1 MKPIYSTTN
10 VTPEK
15 QKLLDEFT
23 KLSKENPDDFEVDS
37 DILIELQ
44 KLCDLFEKYNSFEK
58 LKNNCPGVPVS
69 ILKNLAYQ
77 TDYKMRD
84 TRFNQLEPYLLLKG
98 DSNFYKKVAPI
109 LMERIPF
116 IEQKIAKNPKFL
128 EKLKDAYSN
137 LQEKGDIKSRDAEFV
152 NSIRPSSRK

>member
-1 MKPIYSTTN
+1 MKPIYSTTD

-23 KLSKENPDDFEVDS
+23 KLSKENPDEFEVDS
-37 DILIELQ
+37 DILLELQ

-58 LKNNCPGVPVS
+58 IKKNCPNVPIT

-77 TDYKMRD
+77 ADYKMRD
-84 TRFNQLEPYLLLKG
+84 TRFNNLEPYLLLKG
-98 DSNFYKKVAPI
+98 DPVFYKKICPT
-109 LMERIPF
+109 LLERIPF

-128 EKLKDAYSN
+128 EKLKESYSK
-137 LQEKGDIKSRDAEFV
+137 LQEKGDIKSRDEEFV
-152 NSIRPSSRK
+152 ISIRPSSRK

>member
-37 DILIELQ
+37 GILVELQ

-58 LKNNCPGVPVS
+58 LKKNCAGVPLA

-77 TDYKMRD
+77 SDYKMRD
-84 TRFNQLEPYLLLKG
+84 TRFSQLEPYLLLKG
-98 DSNFYKKVAPI
+98 DPLFYKKICPI

-116 IEQKIAKNPKFL
+116 IEQKISKNPKLL
-128 EKLKDAYSN
+128 EKLKNAYYD
-137 LQEKGDIKSRDAEFV
+137 LHEKGDIKARDGEFV
-152 NSIRPSSRK
+152 NSIRPSNRS